1 MPTAVTIRDET
12 SLGETTNELTLEFL
26 DERVTVRELIRSRVY
41 QEVTEFNARQAGLFK
56 GLVQPRDAERTLGG
70 FRLKKPRRLDWQ
82 EQYGKALEAF
92 DRNGFLILLD
102 DRQLDDLD
110 EVVELR
116 HDATV
121 SFLRLVPLIGG

>member
-26 DERVTVRELIRSRVY
+26 DERVTVRELIRGRVY
-41 QEVTEFNARQAGLFK
+41 QEVTEYNARQAGLFR
-56 GLVQPRDAERTLGG
+56 GLIQPKDAERTLGG
-70 FRLKKPRRLDWQ
+70 FRLKKQRRLDWE
-82 EQYGKALEAF
+82 EQYRKALEAF
-92 DRNGFLILLD
+92 GRNGFLVLLD

-116 HDATV
+116 HNATV

>member
-12 SLGETTNELTLEFL
+12 TQGETTNELTLEFL

-41 QEVTEFNARQAGLFK
+41 QEVTEYNARQAGYFN
-56 GLVQPRDAERTLGG
+56 GLVQPKDAERVLGG
-70 FRLKKPRRLDWQ
+70 FRIREKRRLDW
-82 EQYGKALEAF
+82 EAQYRKAQEAF
-92 DRNGFLILLD
+92 ERNGFLLLVD

-110 EVVELR
+110 QEIELR

-121 SFLRLVPLIGG
+121 TFLKLVPLVGG